1 MTLHERS
8 LSLDPTRLPPS
19 KSTAGQ
25 PQPKTPVPAR
35 ELKDFTTEETSF
47 ISPQRPG
54 GFGSYEQLPVRK
66 ERAISL
72 KKPSAGQVVLK
83 VS

>member
-8 LSLDPTRLPPS
+8 HSLDPTRLPPS

-25 PQPKTPVPAR
+25 LQPKTPVPAR

-47 ISPQRPG
+47 ISPQKPAGFG
-54 GFGSYEQLPVRK
+54 GFEQQPVRK

>member
-8 LSLDPTRLPPS
+8 HSLDPTRLPPS

-25 PQPKTPVPAR
+25 LQPKTPVPAR

-47 ISPQRPG
+47 ISPQKPADFS
-54 GFGSYEQLPVRK
+54 GFEQQPVRK